1 MVRIRLRRVGAK
13 NQPSYRIVVADSRSP
28 RDGRFIEKIGFYN
41 PRTEP
46 ATMVVDEARAMH
58 WLTKGAQP
66 SEAVRR
72 ILDRMGTIQR
82 AQRLLKGESLEAL
95 LVEAE
100 KDAAARPPVDPR
112 TRRDVMQPQPKKTRK
127 KAAEPAAVAEVVE
140 TVAVAEAEVAEVVA
154 EAAVEIEAAEAV
166 AEVEAE
172 APAAVESELEAA
184 PPKPKRTRK
193 KAAAKPADE
202 ATAETPE
209 AADTSVSETPEADA
223 E

>member
-140 TVAVAEAEVAEVVA
+140 AVA

-166 AEVEAE
+166 AEVAAV
-172 APAAVESELEAA
+172 APAAGGSELAAA
-184 PPKPKRTRK
+184 PPNPKRTRK
-193 KAAAKPADE
+193 KAAA
-202 ATAETPE
+202 
-209 AADTSVSETPEADA
+209 
-223 E
+223 